1 MTRTRQR
8 LLVRLGAYALFLLL
22 VAALLVQGSRNLTYS
37 WDWGRF
43 FGDGWFKLLLEG
55 LTLTLRVALLSLVLA
70 LPLGVLVGLAR
81 TAQDPGARLVAF
93 LYVEAVRGT
102 PLLVQVFLW
111 YFVLGQALGLQSFGA
126 GVAALSCFTASYIAE
141 IVRSGIQGI
150 DRGQMEAA
158 RSLGLSHVQAMRLV
172 ILPQALR
179 RILPPLASEFI
190 ALVKDS
196 SLASAAALNELT
208 KKTQDVQA
216 GSYLTFEPWIATAC
230 LYLAISVILS
240 IGVRA
245 LEKQLGGGQ
254 APEAIR

>member
-1 MTRTRQR
+1 MTRSQQR

-22 VAALLVQGSRNLTYS
+22 LVAFVWSGFHKLTYP
-37 WDWGRF
+37 WAWGRF
-43 FGDGWFKLLLEG
+43 FGEGWYRLLLEG
-55 LTLTLRVALLSLVLA
+55 LAVTLRVATASLVLA
-70 LPLGVLVGLAR
+70 LPLGVAIGLCR
-81 TAQDPGARLVAF
+81 TAHDPGARLVGF
-93 LYVEAVRGT
+93 LYVEVVRGT

-111 YFVLGQALGLQSFGA
+111 YYVLGRVLSLDSFGSS
-126 GVAALSCFTASYIAE
+126 VAALSCFTASYIAE
-141 IVRSGIQGI
+141 IVRAGIQGI

-158 RSLGLSHVQAMRLV
+158 RSLGLTHFQAMRLV

-179 RILPPLASEFI
+179 RILPPLASEFV

-196 SLASAAALNELT
+196 SLASVATLNELT

-216 GSYLTFEPWIATAC
+216 GAYLTFEPWIATAC
-230 LYLAISVILS
+230 LYLVISVILS

-245 LEKQLGGGQ
+245 LEKKLGGGH